1 MRLGHRERAEM
12 ATEEFIPYS
21 HVLEG
26 YVLLAKN
33 KGFEKDES
41 AAMDTK

>member
-1 MRLGHRERAEM
+1 M
-12 ATEEFIPYS
+12 ATEEYIPYS

-33 KGFEKDES
+33 KGFEKEEEK
-41 AAMDTK
+41 MDTK